1 MGATIEAFPGL
12 ATILTAPEPAVRTA
26 AADLPEGAMG
36 LPDGGVEDARIGAVD
51 AQVNRT
57 GFVADKQY
65 VSPVGAAIVAF
76 EHATFR
82 IGAEG
87 VTQCRHPHDVR
98 VVRVDADLADVARI
112 TQPAVG
118 PAPPGVGT
126 AVDAVAM
133 GDVDTDGR
141 FAGTSVDDVRVGR
154 RNRQRAD
161 RGCGEEA
168 IGHGLPVGAAIG
180 CLPDAAGH
188 RAEVVG
194 MRLLGAAGHGD
205 HPTATK
211 RTNASPPEQSFNVEL
226 PCISHLEIPSPLRL
240 RLLPAAVQITGT
252 GTDLQICPIEISVP
266 TTSAAVSTVT
276 ACGDNPP

>member
-12 ATILTAPEPAVRTA
+12 PPILTAPESAVRTA
-26 AADLPEGAMG
+26 ATDLPEGAMG

-57 GFVADKQY
+57 CFVADKEH

-76 EHATFR
+76 ENATFR
-82 IGAEG
+82 IGTEG
-87 VTQCRHPHDVR
+87 VTQSRHPHDVR
-98 VVRVDADLADVARI
+98 VVWVDADLADVACVA
-112 TQPAVG
+112 QPGVD

-133 GDVDTDGR
+133 GDVDADGR
-141 FAGTSVDDVRVGR
+141 LAGTGVDDVRVGR

-168 IGHGLPVGAAIG
+168 IGHGLPVGAAIS

-194 MRLLGAAGHGD
+194 VRLAAAAGHGD
-205 HPTATK
+205 HTAATK
-211 RTNASPPEQSFNVEL
+211 GSNAAPPEQPLDIEL
-226 PCISHLEIPSPLRL
+226 PCISHGGIPS
-240 RLLPAAVQITGT
+240 
-252 GTDLQICPIEISVP
+252 
-266 TTSAAVSTVT
+266 VSHR
-276 ACGDNPP
+276 